1 MNDGDS
7 KRVIPSIFSNSNV
20 PDAFLRAMYAAF
32 DEMKEDECLGSCI
45 LPDSAQIEITRE
57 TPNLRVIR
65 GVRGGC
71 QDDLTNAELAVMRC
85 IWGHKGT
92 VRFDQLQ
99 SEIQSEPLLIALEAT
114 LTSLM
119 RREYLADMG
128 HRFYKAMVSK
138 HEYEVAVTRR
148 FFHAIGC
155 ENALDFIAML
165 CKYKILSSQEIDDLL
180 TYLRVIRDVKD
191 QKTDDE

>member
-7 KRVIPSIFSNSNV
+7 KGVIPSVFSNSNV
-20 PDAFLRAMYAAF
+20 PDAFLRAMYTVF
-32 DEMKEDECLGSCI
+32 DEIKEDDSLSSCN

-57 TPNLRVIR
+57 TPNLHVI
-65 GVRGGC
+65 RGGC
-71 QDDLTNAELAVMRC
+71 QDDLTNAELVVMRC
-85 IWGHKGT
+85 IWNHKGT
-92 VRFDQLQ
+92 VRYDQLQ
-99 SEIQSEPLLIALEAT
+99 SEVQSEPLLIALGTT

-128 HRFYKAMVSK
+128 HGFYKATVSK

-148 FFHAIGC
+148 FFHEIGC

-165 CKYKILSSQEIDDLL
+165 CKYKVLSSQEIDDLL
-180 TYLRVIRDVKD
+180 TYLRVIRNVKD